1 MLCVFGEREREEACR
16 EAGRGKEGERGSE
29 AEGRAVQRG
38 AERRSPC
45 GGRGG
50 GGGVQEP
57 PQLSAAG
64 WKAAPSTHTLEQAWR
79 RLWRRYHC
87 TKLQHLDGLC
97 SVSSLSYLRVSCVQ
111 RGRFPSLPTCHKR
124 TVTLSPPSDLPDEK
138 RLGAT
143 KAKLVY

>member
-1 MLCVFGEREREEACR
+1 MLCVFGERERKHVGRQGEEK
-16 EAGRGKEGERGSE
+16 RGKEG
-29 AEGRAVQRG
+29 A
-38 AERRSPC
+38 RRK
-45 GGRGG
+45 GGRCRGG
-50 GGGVQEP
+50 QREGAPAADGGWGGVQEP